1 MVTMTPVQWNE
12 LGIGNAKKVMP
23 VTTLPLW
30 LKILLFM
37 KRLWLWLALA
47 EIFPASA
54 ALPKEVPLVQRAWFA
69 ARTAHFNVF
78 SCGEPQQVFR
88 VAAQFEQFCDAYSS
102 LAGAQAVASPPISV
116 LVFPDHE
123 SMKPFLPLYQG
134 QPENLAGFFNH
145 GTDENLIV
153 LSLPGA
159 HADNEQFSVIFHE
172 YTHLLLRRN
181 DRIWP
186 LWLKEGMAEIYSTFT
201 TSGNTAYIA
210 LPIEHHLRLLENMS
224 WLPLAQLFAVNND
237 SPDYNER
244 DRQGLFYAESWLL
257 THYLT
262 AGDNAL
268 MKARFRQFTPLLQ
281 QGQTPL
287 QAFTNVLQVSLPALE
302 KELHRYLETKSFT
315 GISFVLPDNI
325 NAPKNLTTRALTPVE
340 IYFRLGDEL
349 LRVGRLDEAEK
360 LFTAAQAFAP
370 ASPLPYE
377 GLGLLAVRRDK
388 TDEAIRQF
396 HEAIQRGSA
405 NFLAYYFY
413 AWGNFHR
420 AAETPDA
427 QGRLPKAVAAEIH
440 SNLLQSFALM
450 SDFGPAHELFGIV
463 EFARG
468 NVSVAE
474 LHLQRAIQ
482 LEPENFYYQLA
493 LANAQLQNGEKDAA
507 RRALIALLLPNVE
520 TKVRAQAE
528 ELLQR
533 LN

>member
-1 MVTMTPVQWNE
+1 
-12 LGIGNAKKVMP
+12 
-23 VTTLPLW
+23 
-30 LKILLFM
+30 M

-47 EIFPASA
+47 GFFPVITASSKEI
-54 ALPKEVPLVQRAWFA
+54 PLAQRAWFA

-78 SCGEPQQVFR
+78 SCGHPQSVFK
-88 VAAQFEQFCDAYSS
+88 VAAQFEQFCEAYSS

-116 LVFPDHE
+116 IVFPDHE
-123 SMKPFLPLYQG
+123 SMKPFLPLYHG

-153 LSLPGA
+153 LALPGA
-159 HADNEQFSVIFHE
+159 HADNAQFNVIFHE

-210 LPIEHHLRLLENMS
+210 LPIQHHLQLLASQPLM
-224 WLPLAQLFAVNND
+224 PLAELFAVKND

-257 THYLT
+257 AHYLT
-262 AGDNAL
+262 AGDNAVL
-268 MKARFRQFTPLLQ
+268 KARFRQFTPLLQ

-287 QAFTNVLQVSLPALE
+287 QAFTNALQISLPALE
-302 KELHRYLETKSFT
+302 KELRRYLENKTFT
-315 GISFVLPDNI
+315 GISFVLPDNVA
-325 NAPKNLTTRALTPVE
+325 APKNLATRGLTPVE

-349 LRVGRLDEAEK
+349 LRIGRLDDAGK
-360 LFTAAQAFAP
+360 MFAAAQAFAP

-377 GLGLLAVRRDK
+377 GLGLLAVRRNQ
-388 TDEAIRQF
+388 TDEAVRQF
-396 HEAIQRGSA
+396 HEAIQRGSV

-413 AWGNFHR
+413 AWGQFHR

-427 QGRLPKAVAAEIH
+427 QGGLPKAIAAEIH
-440 SNLLQSFALM
+440 SDLLQSFALM

-463 EFARG
+463 ELARG
-468 NVSVAE
+468 NVTVAE
-474 LHLQRAIQ
+474 LHLQRAVQ

-507 RRALIALLLPNVE
+507 HRALNALCQPNVE

-528 ELLQR
+528 ELLQK